1 MVDLY
6 REYGLPSVE
15 DAVDGGVVSRL
26 QSSWEHDA
34 VFIARDRAK
43 RGVGWQ
49 CFSRGAPSERGGEI
63 HDRVAYERVVTRF
76 VHEYKKLC
84 KLVREG
90 EVLTS
95 GAHITGLRPRFR
107 TEVVEPDVVEKTGFN
122 KRLGF
127 DEESARWKKMK
138 DLLS

>member
-1 MVDLY
+1 MVELY
-6 REYGLPSVE
+6 HEYGLPTVE
-15 DAVDGGVVSRL
+15 EAIEGGVVRRL

-34 VFIARDRAK
+34 VFIARDRTK

-49 CFSRGAPSERGGEI
+49 CFSCGAPSERGGEVR
-63 HDRVAYERVVTRF
+63 DKVANERVVTRF

-84 KLVREG
+84 ALVREG

-107 TEVVEPDVVEKTGFN
+107 ESKTAVVEKTGFN
-122 KRLGF
+122 KRLSF
-127 DEESARWKKMK
+127 DEESARLKGLK